1 MARIKWG
8 AQKKRSKS
16 RTVGSRQP
24 KPGVGFLAKNVPIFL
39 VSFLLFCFS
48 KEIFSFDEE
57 LIIIACLFIVF
68 LTLVEGLKNQLDLAF
83 TQTMESVLDFY
94 LERFLFTKWGLL
106 EMKRSVVFLIF
117 NHIQTL
123 FLIFYM
129 GECYFYLWV
138 TNIYL
143 KKLYFKL
150 YVKEL
155 LHLILL
161 NELLSEKSVQFHLFN
176 KSLKKLNIN

>member
-1 MARIKWG
+1 
-8 AQKKRSKS
+8 
-16 RTVGSRQP
+16 
-24 KPGVGFLAKNVPIFL
+24 
-39 VSFLLFCFS
+39 
-48 KEIFSFDEE
+48 
-57 LIIIACLFIVF
+57 
-68 LTLVEGLKNQLDLAF
+68 
-83 TQTMESVLDFY
+83 
-94 LERFLFTKWGLL
+94 
-106 EMKRSVVFLIF
+106 
-117 NHIQTL
+117 
-123 FLIFYM
+123 M

>member
-1 MARIKWG
+1 
-8 AQKKRSKS
+8 
-16 RTVGSRQP
+16 
-24 KPGVGFLAKNVPIFL
+24 
-39 VSFLLFCFS
+39 
-48 KEIFSFDEE
+48 
-57 LIIIACLFIVF
+57 
-68 LTLVEGLKNQLDLAF
+68 
-83 TQTMESVLDFY
+83 MESVLDFY

-155 LHLILL
+155 LYLILL
-161 NELLSEKSVQFHLFN
+161 NELLSEKSVQFHLFC
-176 KSLKKLNIN
+176 KSLKKLNTN